1 MSSLRSGCEILCIG
15 TELLLGNILNSN
27 ARWIAEELAR
37 LGLPHF
43 RQSVVGDNPERLRD
57 AVLEA
62 AGRCRVLICT
72 GGLGPTPDDLTT
84 ETLASTFNVPLQHR
98 PEVMA
103 DIATKLQARGRTMA
117 AGTEKQALLPQGAAV
132 LPNPTGTAAGMI
144 WTPQPDFTVLTFP
157 GVPSEMQAM
166 WQQTAEPW
174 LQQQGLA
181 QGTFR
186 SRQLRFWGIGESTLA
201 ERVAPYLEYTNPT
214 VAPYAGLGEVKL
226 RITAWGENSDDAD
239 ALIAPVEQA
248 IRQIGGQDCF
258 GGDNDSLASVVLDQ
272 LRQRGQTLAVA
283 ESCTGGGVGSA
294 LTGVSG
300 SSDVLLGGVIAYANR
315 IKQDL
320 LGVPTELLEREGAV
334 SASVVEAMAQ
344 GARQQLS
351 SDWAIAVS
359 GIAGPG
365 GGSAAKPV
373 GLVHLA
379 VAGPEGCTTLEKRY
393 GCHRGRD
400 WIRGLSV
407 GDALNLL
414 RLQLI

>member
-1 MSSLRSGCEILCIG
+1 VSSLRSGCEILCIG

>member
-1 MSSLRSGCEILCIG
+1 
-15 TELLLGNILNSN
+15 LLGNILNSN

>member
-1 MSSLRSGCEILCIG
+1 MSSPRSGCEILCIG

>member
-1 MSSLRSGCEILCIG
+1 MSSPRSGCEILCIG

-62 AGRCRVLICT
+62 SGRCRVLICT

-365 GGSAAKPV
+365 GGTAAKPV

>member
-1 MSSLRSGCEILCIG
+1 
-15 TELLLGNILNSN
+15 LLGNILNSN

-132 LPNPTGTAAGMI
+132 LPNPTGTAAGMT

>member
-1 MSSLRSGCEILCIG
+1 MSSPRSGCEILCIG

-62 AGRCRVLICT
+62 SGRCRVLICT

-320 LGVPTELLEREGAV
+320 LGVPAELLEREGAV

>member
-1 MSSLRSGCEILCIG
+1 MSSPRSGCEILCIG

-62 AGRCRVLICT
+62 SGRCRVLICT